1 MERGDHT
8 TRVQIERA
16 VPDSTSRPAEEF
28 GLADGDWPGA
38 VTDNRPRFYAAGELR
53 AHVGEIPKLMVDPSG
68 EASGT
73 RRSKELEGALR
84 AGRCLRGGRG
94 LLRRERVPVGSEWA
108 EDLAERNII

>member
-8 TRVQIERA
+8 ARAQIERA
-16 VPDSTSRPAEEF
+16 VPDSTSRPAQEF
-28 GLADGDWPGA
+28 GLADGDWPRA

-73 RRSKELEGALR
+73 RRGKKLEGTLR

-94 LLRRERVPVGSEWA
+94 LLGRERVPVGSEWA